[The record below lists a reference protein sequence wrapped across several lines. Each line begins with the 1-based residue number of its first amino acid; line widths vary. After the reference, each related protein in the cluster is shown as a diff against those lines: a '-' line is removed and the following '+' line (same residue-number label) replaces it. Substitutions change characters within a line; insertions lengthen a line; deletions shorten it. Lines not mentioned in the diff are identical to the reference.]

1 MADCGGP
8 QDAERSPAPA
18 PPNSRP
24 MRRPLQPPD
33 IDHFMSPGSRRGP
46 AALRVDPRRGRPG
59 QDQMLF
65 CKLATVLLEGIR
77 RLSYIDLL
85 NSPCS
90 SSPIKMRFPV
100 LRPMARITTSR
111 SAAYPAAGVPGIPQL
126 DYRRALLM
134 VSTEAVAG
142 PDNVRQTRNEV
153 SAEARVGHIDRSRLS
168 ER

>member
-1 MADCGGP
+1 
-8 QDAERSPAPA
+8 
-18 PPNSRP
+18 
-24 MRRPLQPPD
+24 
-33 IDHFMSPGSRRGP
+33 
-46 AALRVDPRRGRPG
+46 
-59 QDQMLF
+59 MLF

-90 SSPIKMRFPV
+90 SSPIKTRFPV

-126 DYRRALLM
+126 DYRPALLM
-134 VSTEAVAG
+134 VSTEAIAG

-153 SAEARVGHIDRSRLS
+153 SAEARVGHIDRGIRRHVRCGDNRGFFPNRLTI
-168 ER
+168 

>member
-1 MADCGGP
+1 MC
-8 QDAERSPAPA
+8 
-18 PPNSRP
+18 
-24 MRRPLQPPD
+24 RPLQPPD

-134 VSTEAVAG
+134 VSTEAIAG
-142 PDNVRQTRNEV
+142 PDNVRSAGTGSACGSDGGPNERR
-153 SAEARVGHIDRSRLS
+153 AWGVGREQVGCVANGVRRKDAPGR
-168 ER
+168 